1 MFFHSMRYSFL
12 TLIRTKS
19 QVFWCFAF
27 PLILGTM
34 FYFAFGGLGAD
45 EVFSPI
51 PVAVVV
57 EDTGNATADEVDALS
72 DIAAL
77 SGIPADILSS
87 ADPSANILAL
97 LDSLGEPGEDQFL
110 EITYASEEDALALL
124 EKKEIYGIIH
134 VNAPDISDYLTATDE
149 TAVQNTPLSLTISA
163 EMNSDPLNQSILSA
177 FVEQFNLEYET
188 IADICMTNPEK
199 LPEVLDALSV
209 ERTYIAEDSLG
220 SGSLD
225 ESLTYFFNLIAMTCL
240 FAAMAG
246 SDMAI
251 SNQAN
256 LSALGARR
264 CISPVP
270 HLVALLG
277 SLSAVLL
284 FEFLTVLCALFY
296 FIGVLKIDFGAQ
308 FGYVALASL
317 CGCLTGITLGFLIGC
332 IGRFN
337 NATKFGI
344 LMAGI
349 MVGCMLSGL
358 MIGNMR
364 MYVEKFCPLIN
375 RINPAALISDAFYSL
390 TVYPS
395 HERFFSNI
403 AGLLLISALFCLG
416 GFALVRRKKYA
427 SL

>member
-1 MFFHSMRYSFL
+1 MFFHSMKYSFL
-12 TLIRTKS
+12 ILIRTKS

-27 PLILGTM
+27 PLLLGTM
-34 FYFAFGGLGAD
+34 FHFAFGGLGKD
-45 EVFSPI
+45 EAFSPI
-51 PVAVVV
+51 PVAVVM
-57 EDTGNATADEVDALS
+57 EDGDDIPEDANDIPSDITALS
-72 DIAAL
+72 K
-77 SGIPADILSS
+77 IPADLPSS
-87 ADPSANILAL
+87 ADLSGFIRAL

-110 EITYASEEDALALL
+110 DITYASEKEALALL

-134 VNAPDISDYLTATDE
+134 VNVPNISGDLSATDK
-149 TAVQNTPLSLTISA
+149 TASIPAPFLLTISA

-177 FVEQFNLEYET
+177 FVEQFNLEYKT
-188 IADICMTNPEK
+188 IADICVTHPEK
-199 LPEVLDALSV
+199 LSNVLDAVSK
-209 ERTYIAEDSLG
+209 ETAYIAEEASG

-240 FAAMAG
+240 FAAMIG
-246 SDMAI
+246 SDTAV

-264 CISPVP
+264 CISPVH
-270 HLVALLG
+270 HLTSLLG
-277 SLSAVLL
+277 NLSAVLL
-284 FEFLTVLCALFY
+284 FEFLTILCGLAY
-296 FIGVLKIDFGAQ
+296 YIGVLKIDFGNQ

-317 CGCLTGITLGFLIGC
+317 CGCLTGISFGFLIGC
-332 IGRFN
+332 LGRFSEG
-337 NATKFGI
+337 TKFGI
-344 LMAGI
+344 LMAVI
-349 MVGCMLSGL
+349 MTCCMLSGL
-358 MIGNMR
+358 MFGNMR
-364 MYVEKFCPLIN
+364 MYVEDICPLIN

-403 AGLLLISALFCLG
+403 ASLLLISAVFCLG

>member
-1 MFFHSMRYSFL
+1 MFFHSMKYSFL
-12 TLIRTKS
+12 TLIRKKG

-34 FYFAFGGLGAD
+34 FYFAFGGLSTD
-45 EVFSPI
+45 EAFSPI

-57 EDTGNATADEVDALS
+57 EDTDDAPVNTT
-72 DIAAL
+72 DIFSGTEAIT
-77 SGIPADILSS
+77 GIPADFLSS
-87 ADPSANILAL
+87 VNPKENILTL

-110 EITYASEEDALALL
+110 QITYASEDDALALL

-134 VNAPDISDYLTATDE
+134 VNAPDISDYLAVTDG
-149 TAVQNTPLSLTISA
+149 TSVNHAPLLLTISA
-163 EMNSDPLNQSILSA
+163 DMNSDPLNQSILSA

-188 IADICMTNPEK
+188 IADLCMTEPEK
-199 LPEVLDALSV
+199 IPDVLAALS
-209 ERTYIAEDSLG
+209 EDNTYITETSLSG
-220 SGSLD
+220 GSLD

-240 FAAMAG
+240 FAGMAG
-246 SDMAI
+246 SDAAV

-264 CISPVP
+264 SISPVH
-270 HLVALLG
+270 HLTALLG
-277 SLSAVLL
+277 NLSAVLL
-284 FEFLTVLCALFY
+284 FEFLTVLCALLY
-296 FIGVLKIDFGAQ
+296 FIEILGINFGAQ
-308 FGYVALASL
+308 FGYVAFASL
-317 CGCLTGITLGFLIGC
+317 CGCLTGISFGFLIGC

-337 NATKFGI
+337 EVTKFGI
-344 LMAGI
+344 VMSVI
-349 MVGCMLSGL
+349 MIGCMLSGL

-364 MYVEKFCPLIN
+364 MYVEDICPLIN

-403 AGLLLISALFCLG
+403 AGLLLISAVFCLG